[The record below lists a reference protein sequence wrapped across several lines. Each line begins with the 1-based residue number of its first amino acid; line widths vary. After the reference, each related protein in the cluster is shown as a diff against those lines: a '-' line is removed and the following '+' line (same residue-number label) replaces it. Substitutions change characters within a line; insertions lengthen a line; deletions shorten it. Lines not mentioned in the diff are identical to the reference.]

1 MRLPSPAAARGGGR
15 HSLCSGSPFLCWNFK
30 GRKELLAQSSIW
42 AADARGFRSD
52 AALHALRRAGA
63 HPAFPPLESGDGRG
77 GGGAGVEGSVLTPDN
92 ARDENGFSLVL
103 YNYPSFSATLAA
115 VFARRYYSLRRL
127 PALVLPFSSV
137 EPLRVDD
144 LKLQGLR
151 TCYLLDFVGPGR
163 FAVELSRFIP
173 DVVAFDHRK
182 LTAERISRFGSC
194 PGNLELRVDTSKSSA
209 RDVYAYFSEKF
220 FESGHPVEESV
231 SFLNQQEE
239 RRVESL
245 LEYTEDEDLRRRD
258 LAEIR
263 AFKIGLREA
272 QANLNCLTNP
282 HVFEQVLEIDPTEL
296 IAQGNSRMSSRL
308 DPARKLLGKEF
319 KIRLGRGFYGECLCI
334 RADGHSHL
342 SHEIGDELSRRSA
355 AAGLRPIGAVAF
367 MQRGNLKICLR
378 STDGA
383 TDTAEVAKA
392 YGGGGRS
399 GSSSFIIRM
408 DEYGLW
414 TLPNPL

>member
-1 MRLPSPAAARGGGR
+1 MFGVHEVPIVFWQSLLPILLHACLLAARPSHGLRGVRFGTQDRPSGCSPAG
-15 HSLCSGSPFLCWNFK
+15 
-30 GRKELLAQSSIW
+30 KELLAQSSIW

-63 HPAFPPLESGDGRG
+63 HPG

-258 LAEIR
+258 LQRSGRSRSGSEKHKLI
-263 AFKIGLREA
+263 
-272 QANLNCLTNP
+272 
-282 HVFEQVLEIDPTEL
+282 L
-296 IAQGNSRMSSRL
+296 IASRILMFSSSPGNSRMSSRL

-319 KIRLGRGFYGECLCI
+319 KIRLG